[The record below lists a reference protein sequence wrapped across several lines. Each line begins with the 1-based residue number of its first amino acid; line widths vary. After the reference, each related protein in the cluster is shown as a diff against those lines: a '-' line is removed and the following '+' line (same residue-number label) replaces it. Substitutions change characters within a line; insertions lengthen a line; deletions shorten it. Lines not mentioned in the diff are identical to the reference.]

1 MCDEHVFTA
10 RSSQAMPESGVKAT
24 VGSLSLSASGLL
36 SAVSRFFHF
45 SVCPFCSAVFVWKPS
60 PPRAC
65 VSRSLL
71 GQYLPLPPHSGPGSH
86 SPCSAPG
93 RSPTCSPQSCCH
105 LPGHHLPLVP
115 RACLLVTRQRGKRG
129 RKESPKWWSP
139 HLGLSSSH
147 PSSPR
152 AWLPAHL
159 PLGGPELGDR
169 CFREEEKNDEGWQGL
184 KSHLHSLPPVPAG
197 LLNLKMWIKTCEH
210 CRGEESLPTLGPT
223 THCRKGSVWKRRAS
237 SCKLR
242 AGIAV
247 CKPEGNWAAAGIPGP
262 HLPFLM

>member
-1 MCDEHVFTA
+1 
-10 RSSQAMPESGVKAT
+10 MPESGVKAT
-24 VGSLSLSASGLL
+24 VDSLSLGASGLL
-36 SAVSRFFHF
+36 SAVSSFFPLLCLSLLLGCIRMEAFTSPRLCVQVPAGAAPSPSF
-45 SVCPFCSAVFVWKPS
+45 SLRPRATLPLLCSPEKPHLQPPELFPS
-60 PPRAC
+60 PPATTC
-65 VSRSLL
+65 PFL
-71 GQYLPLPPHSGPGSH
+71 YHGPASWR
-86 SPCSAPG
+86 PG
-93 RSPTCSPQSCCH
+93 REESE
-105 LPGHHLPLVP
+105 G
-115 RACLLVTRQRGKRG
+115 G
-129 RKESPKWWSP
+129 RKALSGGPHIWGSPP
-139 HLGLSSSH
+139 SH
-147 PSSPR
+147 PSLPR

-169 CFREEEKNDEGWQGL
+169 CFREGKKNDEGWQGL

-237 SCKLR
+237 SYKLR